1 MKLTQNR
8 NYWGDWRQEAAMR
21 HLDSFLSGLSMMQPM
36 FWMSLMLDGHSSQR
50 FDSRIFYSG
59 TSRYFPVHTWI
70 SLACSQSLETLV
82 RFKLKPLNSWMFLFL
97 WKMEVWV
104 LLSLKGMYWVLICG
118 GQVLLHCL
126 PCPPRQCEGSTPQTI
141 QGIVKPV
148 KIIISVMVVSCPPT
162 PLHLKREKMDHTN
175 KAVFTLQVKEFLNLE
190 QIIPES

>member
-8 NYWGDWRQEAAMR
+8 NYWGDWRQEAAVR
-21 HLDSFLSGLSMMQPM
+21 HLDSCLSGLLMMQLM
-36 FWMSLMLDGHSSQR
+36 FWMSLTLDGHSSQR
-50 FDSRIFYSG
+50 FDSRMFHSG
-59 TSRYFPVHTWI
+59 TSQYFPVHTWV

-97 WKMEVWV
+97 WKVEVWV
-104 LLSLKGMYWVLICG
+104 LLSLKGRYWVLICG
-118 GQVLLHCL
+118 GQVLLPCL
-126 PCPPRQCEGSTPQTI
+126 PCPPRQYEGSAPQTI

-190 QIIPES
+190 QIILES